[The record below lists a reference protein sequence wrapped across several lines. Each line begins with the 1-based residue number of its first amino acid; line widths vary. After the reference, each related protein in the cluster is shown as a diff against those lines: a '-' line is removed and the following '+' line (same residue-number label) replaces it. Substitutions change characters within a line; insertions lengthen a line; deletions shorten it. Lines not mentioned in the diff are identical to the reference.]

1 MGNRNRSAKARR
13 ESKKQH
19 QHVSLIVDWFNQQE
33 NERLYQ
39 ASHASAA
46 MPHPLY
52 AQPEKRKFYA
62 TLPIAGYLNWFMIS
76 AIPVQM
82 SQYTEMGMSQ
92 TGRIM
97 SRM

>member
-13 ESKKQH
+13 ETKKPAF
-19 QHVSLIVDWFNQQE
+19 VSPMVEWFNRQE

-39 ASHASAA
+39 MAHASAA

-82 SQYTEMGMSQ
+82 SRHTELGRSQ
-92 TGRIM
+92 TAYVM

>member
-19 QHVSLIVDWFNQQE
+19 KHVSLIVDWFNQQE
-33 NERLYQ
+33 NERHYQ
-39 ASHASAA
+39 AAHSSVAIA
-46 MPHPLY
+46 HPLY
-52 AQPEKRKFYA
+52 AQAGYRKFYA

-82 SQYTEMGMSQ
+82 SQYTEMGRSQ
-92 TGRIM
+92 TAYVM

>member
-1 MGNRNRSAKARR
+1 MGNRNRNAKARR
-13 ESKKQH
+13 DAKKPAF
-19 QHVSLIVDWFNQQE
+19 VSPMVEWFNRQE
-33 NERLYQ
+33 NERMYQ
-39 ASHASAA
+39 MAHASSA

-52 AQPEKRKFYA
+52 SQPEKRQFYA

-82 SQYTEMGMSQ
+82 SRYTELGRSQ
-92 TGRIM
+92 TAYVM

>member
-13 ESKKQH
+13 EAKKPAF
-19 QHVSLIVDWFNQQE
+19 VSFMVEWFNRQE
-33 NERLYQ
+33 NERMYQ
-39 ASHASAA
+39 AAHASAA

-82 SQYTEMGMSQ
+82 SRHTEIGRSQ
-92 TGRIM
+92 TAYVM

>member
-13 ESKKQH
+13 EAKQPTL
-19 QHVSLIVDWFNQQE
+19 VSSMVEWFNRQE

-39 ASHASAA
+39 MAHASAA

-82 SQYTEMGMSQ
+82 SRYTEMGRSQ
-92 TGRIM
+92 TAYVM

>member
-13 ESKKQH
+13 EAKKPAF
-19 QHVSLIVDWFNQQE
+19 VSPMVEWFNRQE

-39 ASHASAA
+39 MAHASAA

-52 AQPEKRKFYA
+52 AQAEKRKFYA

-82 SQYTEMGMSQ
+82 SQHTELGRSQ
-92 TGRIM
+92 TAYVM

>member
-13 ESKKQH
+13 QAKQ
-19 QHVSLIVDWFNQQE
+19 QTLVSSMVEWFNRQE
-33 NERLYQ
+33 NERHYQ
-39 ASHASAA
+39 AAHSSVA
-46 MPHPLY
+46 MAHPLY
-52 AQPEKRKFYA
+52 AQVEKRKFYA

-82 SQYTEMGMSQ
+82 SQYTEMGRSQ
-92 TGRIM
+92 TAYVM